1 MLVGCHSQILH
12 VGEADSKPL
21 VSDNRRMV
29 VCSRCGKE
37 IPLEARFCP
46 GCGAPV
52 AEERPAEERKLATVL
67 FADLVGSTAL
77 AGSQDPERTRVLLDR
92 FYDAMAEEIERAG
105 GTVEKFAGDSVMAAF
120 GAPSALED
128 HAERALHAALAMQ
141 RRLAELFDRQ
151 LELRI
156 GVNTGDVVVG
166 QARAGSSFVSG
177 DAVNVAARL
186 EQAAAP
192 GAILVG
198 ERTVAAAR
206 GAFEFEQP
214 TAVEAKGKPEGVA
227 ARRLVRALSLMRPRG
242 VSGLAHAFVGRDHE
256 VERLSQ
262 AYRATIERERPR
274 LVTILGDAGVGKTR
288 LARELWHRLAEQ
300 HPEPLRRTG
309 RCLSYGTGTAY
320 WALGEVL
327 KEHLG
332 LLESD
337 PPEVALDRLGA
348 REILGLTLG
357 LDVARDLHPLAAR
370 DRFQDA
376 WAEFLTE
383 MVAERPAVLLVED
396 IHWAEN
402 QLLEL
407 LEYVLDNVSGPLL
420 VIVTARPELL
430 ERRPAWA
437 GRAGGEVLELE
448 PLSPRDSVRM
458 LDQMLA
464 GSLPA
469 ELSELV
475 VERAEGNPFFV
486 EELLGVLIDRDILV
500 RENGG
505 WVPQE
510 LPREFTVP
518 DSVHA
523 VLAARI
529 DLLGAAEK
537 SALQAAAVIGR
548 VFWTGPVYELIE
560 AQPELRVLE
569 DRDFVRRR
577 VGSSI
582 AGEREYVIKHAL
594 TREVAYESIP
604 RARRAHMHAAFA
616 GWLER
621 REPGRDDVAS
631 LLAHHYAEAVRP
643 EDADLAWTG
652 EQTDLERLRGKALLW
667 LERAGEFAMR
677 RYELEDALALLDRA
691 LSLQPDAEAQARV
704 WRTMGKANALKFDGE
719 AFWTAMENSL
729 KVCSNKATCAD
740 TYSELAFQTAIRS
753 SMWAKRPD
761 RELVAGWIE
770 QALEL
775 SEPDSDSRAKA
786 LIARSFWE
794 RNTPEAAREAIEIA
808 ERSGDLELQSSAY
821 GARGAV
827 AFGEG
832 DFESALTWSQRRLSL
847 VDQISDPDHVADMY
861 EIAIPAYCANALFS
875 EARRLAAEH
884 DAVVEPLS
892 DHHRVHGIAVQ
903 LEVEEACGGWNRII
917 ELTERTDAAVK
928 ANLATPCIR
937 NARSLLLTAL
947 AAAYAGDDET
957 ARHYERLADEVATE
971 GYDFVLAAP
980 RTWLAL
986 LRGEIDK
993 IDPLEPVDLARGQTW
1008 YALPA
1013 AAARLD
1019 ALAAL
1024 KERALVERDAPP
1036 LLRPGTYLEPF
1047 ALRALGAVREDDL
1060 LIEQAVDRFDAI
1072 GLNWHAEQS
1081 RKLRAA
1087 T

>member
-1 MLVGCHSQILH
+1 M
-12 VGEADSKPL
+12 A
-21 VSDNRRMV
+21 
-29 VCSRCGKE
+29 VCSRCGAE
-37 IPLEARFCP
+37 IPRDAYFCP
-46 GCGAPV
+46 RCGAPV
-52 AEERPAEERKLATVL
+52 AAERPIEERKLATVL

-77 AGSQDPERTRVLLDR
+77 AGSEDPERTRALLER

-105 GTVEKFAGDSVMAAF
+105 GTVEKFAGDAVMAAF

-151 LELRI
+151 LALRI
-156 GVNTGDVVVG
+156 GINTGDLVVG
-166 QARAGSSFVSG
+166 HARVGSSFVSG

-192 GAILVG
+192 GTILVG
-198 ERTVAAAR
+198 ERTAAAAG

-214 TAVEAKGKPEGVA
+214 AAVDAKGKPEGVV

-242 VSGLAHAFVGRDHE
+242 VSGLARAFVGRDHDLE
-256 VERLSQ
+256 HLDR
-262 AYRATIERERPR
+262 AYRATVEQRRPR

-288 LARELWHRLAEQ
+288 LVRELWQRLPEQ
-300 HPEPLRRTG
+300 NPEPLRRTG

-337 PPEVALDRLGA
+337 AREVALDRLGA

-357 LDVARDLHPLAAR
+357 LDVARNLHPLAIR

-376 WAEFLTE
+376 WAEFLTDV
-383 MVAERPAVLLVED
+383 VAERPMVVLVED
-396 IHWAEN
+396 IHWAEA
-402 QLLEL
+402 QLLDL
-407 LEYVLDNVSGPLL
+407 LEYVLGSAQGPLL
-420 VIVTARPELL
+420 VIATARPELL
-430 ERRPAWA
+430 QRWPGWGA
-437 GRAGGEVLELE
+437 RAGGEVLVLD
-448 PLSPRDSVRM
+448 PLSPSDADRM
-458 LDQMLA
+458 LTEMLA
-464 GSLPA
+464 GRLPA

-486 EELLGVLIDRDILV
+486 EELLGMLIDRDILA
-500 RENGG
+500 RQNGD
-505 WVPQE
+505 WVLHE
-510 LPREFTVP
+510 LPNEFTVP

-523 VLAARI
+523 VLSARI

-537 SALQAAAVIGR
+537 AALQAAAVIGR
-548 VFWTGPVYELIE
+548 VFWTGPIYELVE
-560 AQPELRVLE
+560 AKPDLRVLE
-569 DRDFVRRR
+569 DRDFILRRA
-577 VGSSI
+577 GSSM

-594 TREVAYESIP
+594 TREVAYESLT
-604 RARRAHMHAAFA
+604 RARRARMHAAFA
-616 GWLER
+616 AWLEGHG
-621 REPGRDDVAS
+621 PDRDDLAS

-643 EDADLAWTG
+643 EDTDLAWQG
-652 EQTDLERLRGKALLW
+652 EGEELERLRGKALLW
-667 LERAGEFAMR
+667 LEGAAEFAMR
-677 RYELEDALALLDRA
+677 HYEIEDALELLDRA
-691 LSLQPDAEAQARV
+691 LALEPDEEAQARV
-704 WRTMGKANALKFDGE
+704 WRAVGKANALKFDGE
-719 AFWTAMENSL
+719 AFWKAMQNSL

-740 TYSELAFQTAIRS
+740 TYGELAFQTAIRS

-761 RELVAGWIE
+761 RALVGGWIE

-775 SEPDSDSRAKA
+775 SEPESDSRAKA

-794 RNTPEAAREAIEIA
+794 RNTPEAAREAIELT
-808 ERSGDLELQSSAY
+808 ERSGDIELQSYAL

-832 DFESALTWSQRRLSL
+832 DFESALAWSQRRLNL
-847 VDQISDPDHVADMY
+847 LDEISDPDHVADIY
-861 EIAIPAYCANALFS
+861 EVAIPAYCANARFS

-884 DAVVEPLS
+884 DAIVEPLS

-903 LEVEEACGGWNRII
+903 LEVEEACGGWNRIV

-928 ANLATPCIR
+928 ANVATPCIR

-947 AAAYAGDDET
+947 AAAYTGDHET
-957 ARHYERLADEVATE
+957 ARHYERLADGVATE

-980 RTWLAL
+980 RIWLAL
-986 LRGEIDK
+986 LRGELDK
-993 IDPLEPVDLARGQTW
+993 LDRLGAPDLARGQTW

-1024 KERALVERDAPP
+1024 KEHSLVERDAPP
-1036 LLRPGTYLEPF
+1036 LLQPGTYLEPF
-1047 ALRALGAVREDDL
+1047 ALRALGTVREDDL
-1060 LIEQAVDRFDAI
+1060 LIEQAVDRFAAM
-1072 GLNWHAEQS
+1072 GLEWHAEQS
-1081 RKLRAA
+1081 RRLLAPR
-1087 T
+1087 